1 MTQSIYIFSNSL
13 LKETSERGRRMD
25 DRDFMLKGINLRGL
39 VIMDAAT
46 GAANTTCW
54 LASKLKET
62 GGGKIISIDNDAETF
77 PDAKRKLGELAEF
90 VEFVKADLTGMPQI
104 KSESVDLIVCHATM
118 CAVNDRPLK
127 AVKAL
132 AEFYRTLKKGGWLII
147 DDEYPLPKAS
157 KPEEEAQV
165 KRWQTYKAIA
175 ELVDGEHYTEIYPE
189 ELEFA
194 VKLVGF
200 KDVELRRFE
209 GEPLSREVM
218 EEWKEEMPKLINKI
232 DDEDLKAAFGKT
244 TAKIW
249 QKFINKGGLFPAYYV
264 MRVHKK

>member
-1 MTQSIYIFSNSL
+1 MSS
-13 LKETSERGRRMD
+13 
-25 DRDFMLKGINLRGL
+25 RDFMLKGIDLRGL

-54 LASKLKET
+54 LAEKLKEA
-62 GGGKIISIDNDAETF
+62 GSGRIISIDNDPETF
-77 PDAKRKLGELAEF
+77 PDAKRKLGELAEWVKF
-90 VEFVKADLTGMPQI
+90 VNADLTNMPQI
-104 KSESVDLIVCHATM
+104 ESESVDLIVCHATM

-132 AEFYRTLKKGGWLII
+132 SEFYRILKKDCWLII

-165 KRWQTYKAIA
+165 GRWQTYKAIA

-200 KDVELRRFE
+200 RDIELQKFE
-209 GEPLSREVM
+209 DGPLSNEVM
-218 EEWKEEMPKLINKI
+218 EEWKAIMPELINKI
-232 DDEDLKAAFGKT
+232 ADEDLKAAFKK
-244 TAKIW
+244 AIERIW
-249 QKFINKGGLFPAYYV
+249 QKYKTQGGIFPDYYV
-264 MRVHKK
+264 MRARKR

>member
-1 MTQSIYIFSNSL
+1 MN
-13 LKETSERGRRMD
+13 
-25 DRDFMLKGINLRGL
+25 DRDFMLKGISLRGL

-54 LASKLKET
+54 LASKLKEA
-62 GGGKIISIDNDAETF
+62 GGEKIISIDNDAETF

-90 VEFVKADLTGMPQI
+90 VEFVKADLTDMPQI

-127 AVKAL
+127 AMKAL

-157 KPEEEAQV
+157 RPEEEVQV
-165 KRWQTYKAIA
+165 KRWQTYKAMA

-200 KDVELRRFE
+200 KDIEMQRFNA
-209 GEPLSREVM
+209 GPLSIEVM
-218 EEWKEEMPKLINKI
+218 EEWKEEMPKLISKI
-232 DDEDLKAAFGKT
+232 DDEDLKVAFERT
-244 TAKIW
+244 VARIW
-249 QKFINKGGLFPAYYV
+249 QKFINQGGLFPDYYV
-264 MRVHKK
+264 MRARKK